1 MGALQGRRCQVTFDA
16 ALRCAAVVAAVAL
29 LAAPYRAQIEATA
42 RRALEAGK
50 EKAGLLAR
58 IAAAGLILA
67 AAWGKV
73 PIPTMPGANVKAIE
87 IETPSDAMQRV
98 VTPIADALKAAP
110 TGDRMLW
117 AQVWSKAAVVAA
129 GDAVTTEVVF
139 TDTKSLR
146 AFTVIALD
154 IGWRRLGGNQSG
166 KYAGLREATEAAF
179 AQVLGKAEVP
189 VTKDL
194 RERYAELCRAIAWA
208 GVNEG

>member
-1 MGALQGRRCQVTFDA
+1 MTFDV
-16 ALRCAAVVAAVAL
+16 ALRTAAVVAAAAL
-29 LAAPYRAQIEATA
+29 LAAPYRAQIETTA
-42 RRALEAGK
+42 RRALEAAK
-50 EKAGLLAR
+50 EKAGLIAR
-58 IAAAGLILA
+58 VAAAGLILA
-67 AAWGKV
+67 AGWGKL
-73 PIPTMPGANVKAIE
+73 PLPKMPAGAATITV
-87 IETPSDAMQRV
+87 ETPSNAMQQV
-98 VTPIADALKAAP
+98 VTPIADALKSAP
-110 TGDRMLW
+110 MGDRMLW

-166 KYAGLREATEAAF
+166 KYAGLREATEGAF

-194 RERYAELCRAIAWA
+194 RDRYAELCRAIAWA
-208 GVNEG
+208 GVNGG